1 MTISDYRAQA
11 WVMGD
16 LRSGEEQED
25 SDVFFDAG
33 DSAVVGDRLALR
45 TIGERPEW
53 GGKEDDPSCPL
64 LRKQRRP
71 WQAERS
77 QEKANA
83 VNFSRA
89 RYLRTRPTS

>member
-16 LRSGEEQED
+16 LRSGEEKED

-53 GGKEDDPSCPL
+53 G
-64 LRKQRRP
+64 R
-71 WQAERS
+71 
-77 QEKANA
+77 
-83 VNFSRA
+83 
-89 RYLRTRPTS
+89 